1 MQTIWFRPHGSSGA
15 LSVSVNSEFAAHVW
29 GLLEKEFLMLSTKP

>member
-15 LSVSVNSEFAAHVW
+15 LQVSVNTEFAAHVW
-29 GLLEKEFLMLSTKP
+29 NLLAKEFLMLSTRP